1 VPYFTGL
8 NAEDVF
14 GGPVPLTIGNLYHVG
29 NPSGP
34 GAGLEVYPGDLMN
47 GNIFYRGTRYDIS
60 TLDAAIFAD
69 LGLTTNLTDVTL
81 ATNFADVP
89 PASQIPE
96 PHAIGIFG
104 TALIAFWLTRRWGR
118 VSA

>member
-1 VPYFTGL
+1 
-8 NAEDVF
+8 
-14 GGPVPLTIGNLYHVG
+14 
-29 NPSGP
+29 
-34 GAGLEVYPGDLMN
+34 MN

-60 TLDAAIFAD
+60 ALDAAIFGD

-96 PHAIGIFG
+96 PRAIGIFG
-104 TALIAFWLTRRWGR
+104 TALIAVWLTRRWWR